1 MIGVCYLKKA
11 SLSRWHMNRER
22 PRKVKKVEERRQ
34 VTGGKGILE
43 RRNKKTLPYWFIA
56 FT

>member
-1 MIGVCYLKKA
+1 MKKA

-22 PRKVKKVEERRQ
+22 PRKVKKVEEEPRQ